1 MTIDLSVL
9 NPDTRNWAQST
20 STASVTLTGTGR
32 TLTGT
37 AAAAYLFGQTL
48 TTVTFDYNADGL
60 QLTDGRFEFPPGSGQ
75 PVSLA
80 EVADALRYKYGVDPL
95 IEFAPG
101 LGVRGYSVADINRI
115 LETLNRE
122 FADDFSLISIDIDD
136 VKGHTTAALPATP
149 ASFTVAS
156 TATDITTESVTFLND
171 PDWKSGTP
179 VTVSTTGGGLTA
191 GEDYFVRNLTGGK
204 YEFYTDQ
211 TEASGTATT
220 TRVNL
225 TANVATTVLPRTYSP
240 TTATDTTADTV
251 TFVTDPGWTSG
262 TPVRVS
268 TTGGGLTAGVDYFV
282 RNLSGGKYA
291 FYTDQTV
298 ASQNGTSGRVNL
310 TADVSETVV
319 PRSYVGII
327 DMDDGQQGTYGVNG
341 TIQMNPPPGWA
352 TGTKVQVSATGGGLT
367 AGEHYFVRHLG
378 DGAYEFYT
386 SQAAASGAVT
396 ANRVNLNSNISKT
409 ITPSPS
415 SATVSTTDDGNW
427 VTFTDN
433 PKWATGTRVQASTT
447 GGGLTAGVDYFVRA
461 LAGGKYALFTD
472 QTAASGTGT
481 AGQVPLT
488 ANNVAL
494 TLTPSPTSASVD
506 DDWVTFAINPNWVTG
521 TPVQVS
527 SDAGGLSANT
537 VYFVR
542 SLGNGRYDFF
552 TSQGAALGTS
562 SAGVRVNL
570 TGPISAVSPSY
581 STAAL
586 DTLLNTASTPILA
599 AATETELRQSLTEG
613 GDLYTDRFGAFYLNG
628 VRTQAMD
635 VAVTSRL
642 LVQDNVSAEYKTLMD
657 ELAERNN
664 LIAAARSV
672 LGGGLNG
679 LQGTTKT
686 LAEQY
691 GMDDVLSE
699 LTAGQYSDAQLPYST
714 VSTNIVD
721 DSVSFQANP
730 GWIAGTPVKVSTSGG
745 GLTQDVVYYVRPDGA
760 GVYSFYN
767 SQAAAQSTM
776 PTGRINLNS
785 SVETVISRA
794 ESISLG
800 RSPISV
806 AGSYSTAPGGTFQD
820 AFSFYYQGYDEIA
833 APGSTWVTGSP
844 IVPTS
849 NIYNDYTSVT
859 NYGSNR
865 TTTPNLVMQA
875 NSTYYLRKIS
885 NGNYEIFD
893 TLANAQASGT
903 TGKKYFNTS
912 IQGALTLANSHAAQ
926 FQPDPIWTDGTA
938 VRVPTT
944 GGGLT
949 AGVDYYVRSHGSGNY
964 SFFTTAAYATATGS
978 PPPTTGRMNLTD
990 PVTLNVK
997 TVAELD
1003 RNVIDAADFI
1013 AITALLNTLI
1023 SNKVRDGDLD
1033 QAKLQTLTAQLQNN
1047 TEAMTALIKAFTD
1060 MNAQLARAL

>member
-1 MTIDLSVL
+1 MTIDL
-9 NPDTRNWAQST
+9 TRLTANTQTWAHT
-20 STASVTLTGTGR
+20 ASTANVSVPLSDGGPR
-32 TLTGT
+32 TLTGM
-37 AAAAYLFGQTL
+37 AAAAYLFGQAL
-48 TTVTFDYNADGL
+48 TTVKYQGTLDGV
-60 QLTDGRFEFPPGSGQ
+60 QLSDCRFQFPPAAAPTSGPDTRQ
-75 PVSLA
+75 WVSLG

-101 LGVRGYSVADINRI
+101 LGLRGYSVPDINRI
-115 LETLNRE
+115 LELLNRE
-122 FADDFSLISIDIDD
+122 FADSFNIALTVSR
-136 VKGHTTAALPATP
+136 VAVEAATTATFNLEKATASVSSTDTAADFVIFTTDPKWVTGTPVRVSAASGGLSSIEFPTNTPVDYFIRNLGDGKYSFFETSEGALGT
-149 ASFTVAS
+149 
-156 TATDITTESVTFLND
+156 TTESAFNLTSNIGSGVTLSYSAPTIFGIDYGEDSVTFLND
-171 PDWKSGTP
+171 PDWET
-179 VTVSTTGGGLTA
+179 
-191 GEDYFVRNLTGGK
+191 
-204 YEFYTDQ
+204 
-211 TEASGTATT
+211 
-220 TRVNL
+220 
-225 TANVATTVLPRTYSP
+225 
-240 TTATDTTADTV
+240 
-251 TFVTDPGWTSG
+251 G

-268 TTGGGLTAGVDYFV
+268 SGLDANVDYFV
-282 RNLSGGKYA
+282 RNIGSGKYI
-291 FYTDQTV
+291 FF
-298 ASQNGTSGRVNL
+298 ASEAESLDTGTTGRIILSGRVDPLNL
-310 TADVSETVV
+310 ERVSF
-319 PRSYVGII
+319 SYI
-327 DMDDGQQGTYGVNG
+327 
-341 TIQMNPPPGWA
+341 PA
-352 TGTKVQVSATGGGLT
+352 
-367 AGEHYFVRHLG
+367 
-378 DGAYEFYT
+378 
-386 SQAAASGAVT
+386 
-396 ANRVNLNSNISKT
+396 
-409 ITPSPS
+409 
-415 SATVSTTDDGNW
+415 
-427 VTFTDN
+427 
-433 PKWATGTRVQASTT
+433 
-447 GGGLTAGVDYFVRA
+447 
-461 LAGGKYALFTD
+461 
-472 QTAASGTGT
+472 
-481 AGQVPLT
+481 
-488 ANNVAL
+488 
-494 TLTPSPTSASVD
+494 
-506 DDWVTFAINPNWVTG
+506 
-521 TPVQVS
+521 
-527 SDAGGLSANT
+527 
-537 VYFVR
+537 
-542 SLGNGRYDFF
+542 
-552 TSQGAALGTS
+552 
-562 SAGVRVNL
+562 
-570 TGPISAVSPSY
+570 AVSN
-581 STAAL
+581 
-586 DTLLNTASTPILA
+586 LLNTTSTPILA
-599 AATETELRQSLTEG
+599 PATETELRQNLTEG
-613 GDLYTDRFGAFYLNG
+613 GDLYTDRFGSFYLKG

-1003 RNVIDAADFI
+1003 RNVIDAADFT

>member
-48 TTVTFDYNADGL
+48 KTVKFDYNADGL

-75 PVSLA
+75 RVRLT

-122 FADDFSLISIDIDD
+122 FADDFSLTSINDIDD
-136 VKGHTTAALPATP
+136 VMGSGFNPATTTQPVTP
-149 ASFTVAS
+149 ATTDIFTVAS
-156 TATDITTESVTFLND
+156 TATDTTAESVTFTDD

-179 VTVSTTGGGLTA
+179 VRVSTTGAGGLTD
-191 GEDYFVRNLTGGK
+191 GGGYFVRNLTGGK

-211 TEASGTATT
+211 TEAASGTGTT

-298 ASQNGTSGRVNL
+298 ASGPSTSGRVNL

-367 AGEHYFVRHLG
+367 AGEYYFVRHLG

-599 AATETELRQSLTEG
+599 AATETELRQNLTEG

-664 LIAAARSV
+664 LIAMARSV
-672 LGGGLNG
+672 LNAGANG
-679 LQGTTKT
+679 LRGAVTS
-686 LAEQY
+686 LAEEY
-691 GMDDVLSE
+691 GMTDVLSE
-699 LTAGQYSDAQLPYST
+699 LTAGQYSDADVPVIKTATAQVNTPESENLSADNDTIKFDPDPLWSDTTRLQATHRTTSNGAAGLYVDRTYFVDKQADGSYRFYERGQGLTRYYVDIDPATASSVFSVFSPDEVRLPVDPVWT
-714 VSTNIVD
+714 TGTCVQVS
-721 DSVSFQANP
+721 S
-730 GWIAGTPVKVSTSGG
+730 SGG
-745 GLTQDVVYYVRPDGA
+745 GLMAGKDYFVRALGS
-760 GVYSFYN
+760 GRYSFFD
-767 SQAAAQSTM
+767 SAANAKATSAI
-776 PTGRINLNS
+776 TGRIEL
-785 SVETVISRA
+785 
-794 ESISLG
+794 
-800 RSPISV
+800 
-806 AGSYSTAPGGTFQD
+806 TAPIT
-820 AFSFYYQGYDEIA
+820 ASI
-833 APGSTWVTGSP
+833 TNT
-844 IVPTS
+844 TS
-849 NIYNDYTSVT
+849 
-859 NYGSNR
+859 
-865 TTTPNLVMQA
+865 
-875 NSTYYLRKIS
+875 
-885 NGNYEIFD
+885 
-893 TLANAQASGT
+893 
-903 TGKKYFNTS
+903 
-912 IQGALTLANSHAAQ
+912 
-926 FQPDPIWTDGTA
+926 
-938 VRVPTT
+938 
-944 GGGLT
+944 
-949 AGVDYYVRSHGSGNY
+949 
-964 SFFTTAAYATATGS
+964 
-978 PPPTTGRMNLTD
+978 
-990 PVTLNVK
+990 
-997 TVAELD
+997 
-1003 RNVIDAADFI
+1003 AADFTS
-1013 AITALLNTLI
+1013 ITALLNTLI

>member
-1 MTIDLSVL
+1 MTIDL
-9 NPDTRNWAQST
+9 TRLTANTQTWAQST
-20 STASVTLTGTGR
+20 TNADLVVSGV

-37 AAAAYLFGQTL
+37 AAAAYLFGQAL
-48 TTVTFDYNADGL
+48 TTVKYQNTLDGV
-60 QLTDGRFEFPPGSGQ
+60 QLSDCRFQFPPGGTQ
-75 PVSLA
+75 WVSLA

-101 LGVRGYSVADINRI
+101 LGVLGYSIPDINRI
-115 LETLNRE
+115 LELLNRE
-122 FADDFSLISIDIDD
+122 FAGRFSLGLISTSTVDLNNVPNPVLTDTQATFN
-136 VKGHTTAALPATP
+136 KEKAAA
-149 ASFTVAS
+149 
-156 TATDITTESVTFLND
+156 N
-171 PDWKSGTP
+171 
-179 VTVSTTGGGLTA
+179 
-191 GEDYFVRNLTGGK
+191 VRI
-204 YEFYTDQ
+204 TDQ
-211 TEASGTATT
+211 
-220 TRVNL
+220 
-225 TANVATTVLPRTYSP
+225 ANDWVS
-240 TTATDTTADTV
+240 
-251 TFVTDPGWTSG
+251 FSTDPNWVTG

-268 TTGGGLTAGVDYFV
+268 TSSGGGASYSSTSDGLMEGVDYFV
-282 RNLSGGKYA
+282 RNLGYEKYS
-291 FYTDQTV
+291 FFR
-298 ASQNGTSGRVNL
+298 SQAATSGMSTTDRVNL
-310 TADVSETVV
+310 TSAV
-319 PRSYVGII
+319 PS
-327 DMDDGQQGTYGVNG
+327 
-341 TIQMNPPPGWA
+341 
-352 TGTKVQVSATGGGLT
+352 
-367 AGEHYFVRHLG
+367 
-378 DGAYEFYT
+378 
-386 SQAAASGAVT
+386 AVT
-396 ANRVNLNSNISKT
+396 FWHGALLIN
-409 ITPSPS
+409 
-415 SATVSTTDDGNW
+415 
-427 VTFTDN
+427 
-433 PKWATGTRVQASTT
+433 
-447 GGGLTAGVDYFVRA
+447 GVD
-461 LAGGKYALFTD
+461 
-472 QTAASGTGT
+472 TAAR
-481 AGQVPLT
+481 
-488 ANNVAL
+488 
-494 TLTPSPTSASVD
+494 SVS
-506 DDWVTFAINPNWVTG
+506 FAVDPKWVTG
-521 TPVQVS
+521 TPVRVS
-527 SDAGGLSANT
+527 GADSVFGANT
-537 VYFVR
+537 NCFVR
-542 SLGNGRYDFF
+542 NLGGGKYSFCTTQLLSSGTATTDCIEL
-552 TSQGAALGTS
+552 TSAIS
-562 SAGVRVNL
+562 SGVTVSYNFNA
-570 TGPISAVSPSY
+570 PAIS
-581 STAAL
+581 T
-586 DTLLNTASTPILA
+586 TLLNTASTPVLA
-599 AATETELRQSLTEG
+599 GATETELRQSLTEG

-642 LVQDNVSAEYKTLMD
+642 LVQDNVSAEYKLLMD

-672 LGGGLNG
+672 LSGGLNG

-745 GLTQDVVYYVRPDGA
+745 GLTQDVVYYVRPDSA

-776 PTGRINLNS
+776 PTGRIDLNS

-794 ESISLG
+794 ESISSG

-806 AGSYSTAPGGTFQD
+806 AGSYSTAPGGIFQD

-875 NSTYYLRKIS
+875 NSTYYLRKLS

-893 TLANAQASGT
+893 TLANAEAFGT

-964 SFFTTAAYATATGS
+964 SFFTSAAYATATGS

-1003 RNVIDAADFI
+1003 RNVIDAADFT
-1013 AITALLNTLI
+1013 AITSLLNTLI